1 MSKIITRLY
10 DNFAQAE
17 RTVLSLK
24 AIGIDES
31 DISIVSSHHP
41 QDPAPAPV
49 REPKDMTAS
58 QAAGADAAAG
68 GSIGGLLGAGGGALT
83 GLGLVAVPG
92 LGPVVA
98 AGWLAATALG
108 AVVGGAVGASAGGI
122 VGALSNSGVSEEEAE
137 VYAEAVRRGSTLIS
151 VKVSDSDI
159 VAVERE
165 LAKSDYVNVS
175 ERRADYL
182 ARGWTRF
189 DVGARPYT
197 PEEIAAERERRFE
210 RT

>member
-1 MSKIITRLY
+1 LAGR
-10 DNFAQAE
+10 NRAGRGCWRRGRGQ
-17 RTVLSLK
+17 R
-24 AIGIDES
+24 GR
-31 DISIVSSHHP
+31 HRRR
-41 QDPAPAPV
+41 PV
-49 REPKDMTAS
+49 
-58 QAAGADAAAG
+58 
-68 GSIGGLLGAGGGALT
+68 
-83 GLGLVAVPG
+83 
-92 LGPVVA
+92 
-98 AGWLAATALG
+98 
-108 AVVGGAVGASAGGI
+108 
-122 VGALSNSGVSEEEAE
+122 NSGVSEEEAE

-182 ARGWTRF
+182 ARGWKRF

>member
-1 MSKIITRLY
+1 
-10 DNFAQAE
+10 
-17 RTVLSLK
+17 
-24 AIGIDES
+24 
-31 DISIVSSHHP
+31 
-41 QDPAPAPV
+41 
-49 REPKDMTAS
+49 
-58 QAAGADAAAG
+58 
-68 GSIGGLLGAGGGALT
+68 
-83 GLGLVAVPG
+83 VAVPG

-182 ARGWTRF
+182 ARGWKRF